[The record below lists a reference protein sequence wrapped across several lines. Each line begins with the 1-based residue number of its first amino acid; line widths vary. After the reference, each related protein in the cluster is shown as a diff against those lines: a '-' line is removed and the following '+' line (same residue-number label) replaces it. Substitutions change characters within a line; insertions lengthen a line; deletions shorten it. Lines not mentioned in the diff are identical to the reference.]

1 MPKIFIP
8 LGEKFSLWAF
18 HNGFLFGKLKVLSQ
32 SPKADPV
39 RSYELNHTTD
49 VEMLKSKNFKVNYT
63 F

>member
-8 LGEKFSLWAF
+8 LCEKYSLWAF

-32 SPKADPV
+32 SPKTDPV
-39 RSYELNHTTD
+39 RSYELKYIF
-49 VEMLKSKNFKVNYT
+49 EIKMLKSKNFKANYT